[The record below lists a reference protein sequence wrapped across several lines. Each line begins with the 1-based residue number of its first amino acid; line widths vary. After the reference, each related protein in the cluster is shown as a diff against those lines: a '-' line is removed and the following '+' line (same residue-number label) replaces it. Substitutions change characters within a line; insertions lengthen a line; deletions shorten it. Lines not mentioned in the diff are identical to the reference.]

1 VSPAPSAKGS
11 LLPGFNLPYQPIRQ
25 HLYTA
30 AELFDGFA
38 PEEPASFART
48 LDFQIYRHFVSEG
61 RGAPRNP
68 YVGMMQALH
77 DNAITQPTGALIA
90 ERRVAAIMGGH
101 KMVRGSDAYM
111 SVAVLARRLTR
122 SGILVCSGGGPGGM
136 EATHLGASL
145 ASYDDAALDRAVAV
159 LKTQPVVPALGNIIG
174 ATGAVDD
181 GLVAQA
187 HGWFKPAYEVA
198 GSLAG
203 RDHSLAIPTW
213 HYGHE
218 PTTPFATHIA
228 KYFQNSIREDGLLA
242 LARQG
247 IVYAEGKA
255 GTIQEIFQDGAQ
267 NYYQTV
273 GHFSPMVLLGMEYWT
288 AIYPVVDVLRK
299 LFGAADFAKY
309 VLVTDDVFDAAR
321 FIETFEAQLGI
332 I

>member
-1 VSPAPSAKGS
+1 M
-11 LLPGFNLPYQPIRQ
+11 PGFNLPYQPIRQ
-25 HLYTA
+25 HLYTS
-30 AELFDGFA
+30 AELFAGFE
-38 PEEPASFART
+38 PEEPASFGRT
-48 LDFQIYRHFVSEG
+48 LDFQIYRHFVTEG

-77 DNAITQPTGALIA
+77 DNAITQPTGTLIA

-101 KMVRGSDAYM
+101 KMPRGSDAYVN
-111 SVAVLARRLTR
+111 VAILARRLTR

-136 EATHLGASL
+136 EASHLGASL
-145 ASYDDAALDRAVAV
+145 ASHEDAALDRAIAR
-159 LKTQPVVPALGNIIG
+159 LQKQPVVPALGNIVDP
-174 ATGAVDD
+174 TGAVDD

-187 HGWFKPAYEVA
+187 HEWFKPAYEVA
-198 GSLAG
+198 WSLVARG
-203 RDHSLAIPTW
+203 QSLAIPTW

-273 GHFSPMVLLGMEYWT
+273 GHFSPMVLLGVEYWT
-288 AIYPVVDVLRK
+288 ATYPVVDVLRK
-299 LFGAADFAKY
+299 LFSPADFAKY
-309 VLVTDDVFDAAR
+309 VLLTDDVFAAAR
-321 FIETFEAQLGI
+321 FIETFEPQLGI
-332 I
+332 V